1 MQTKLIFSL
10 LAATLAGAVFAA
22 PEMLTLDPAHTKP
35 EFAVSHFGFST
46 TRGFFKD
53 TTGTLEIDRDAKT
66 AKLEAVVKTTSIET
80 GLDKLNEHLSSKD
93 FFNVAQFPTAT
104 VKADKFT
111 FDGDK
116 PTKAEGTLTLLGVTK
131 PVVLDI
137 AFTKCGTRATDHKFD
152 CGAEVTTTIKR
163 SDWGMTTYVPFIG
176 DDVKITVQV
185 EAVK

>member
-1 MQTKLIFSL
+1 MKTKLFVSL
-10 LAATLAGAVFAA
+10 VAAAIAGVAFAA
-22 PEMLTLDPAHTKP
+22 PEKFTLDPTHTKP
-35 EFAVSHFGFST
+35 EFAVNHLGFSI

-53 TTGTLEIDRDAKT
+53 TSGTLDMDREAKT
-66 AKLEAVVKTTSIET
+66 AKLEATIKIDSIET
-80 GLDKLNEHLSSKD
+80 GVDKLNEHLKSKD
-93 FFNVAQFPTAT
+93 FFNAAEFPTAL

-131 PVVLDI
+131 PVTLDI
-137 AFTKCGTRATDHKFD
+137 AFMKCDTRFDKKFD

-163 SDWGMTTYVPFIG
+163 SEWGMKAYVPYVG
-176 DDVKITVQV
+176 DDVKLTVQV

>member
-1 MQTKLIFSL
+1 M
-10 LAATLAGAVFAA
+10 
-22 PEMLTLDPAHTKP
+22 
-35 EFAVSHFGFST
+35 GFSI

-53 TTGTLEIDRDAKT
+53 TTGTLELDREAKS
-66 AKLEAVVKTTSIET
+66 AKLEATIKVDSIET
-80 GLDKLNEHLSSKD
+80 GVDKLNEHLKNKE
-93 FFNVAQFPTAT
+93 FFNAAEFPTVV

-137 AFTKCGTRATDHKFD
+137 AFMKCDTRFDKKFD

-163 SDWGMTTYVPFIG
+163 SDWGMKTYVPYVG
-176 DDVKITVQV
+176 DDVKIAVQV